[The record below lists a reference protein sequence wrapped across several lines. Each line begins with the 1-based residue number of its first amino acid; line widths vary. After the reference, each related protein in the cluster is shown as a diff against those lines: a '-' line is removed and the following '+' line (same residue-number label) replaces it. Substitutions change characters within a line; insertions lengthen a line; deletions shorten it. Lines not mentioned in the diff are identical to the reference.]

1 MNRVRAAGFVALAVL
16 SICMVELVGAQ
27 ARQIGTAQN
36 ATGMLVIVRADGV
49 QERLQGKG
57 ALPLYEGDVLKTEIA
72 CRALIEIA
80 EGIQVALNEQT
91 AFKILVR
98 WEKNKG
104 TTPIIRLMRGEVWV
118 QTMNGSSPLQVET
131 PVANV
136 SVEQSEFDL
145 KVTEDGQSA
154 LAVLQGVAEFGTP
167 FDTCSVLAP
176 NVTSSVHGNP
186 CKKLPTIPEGA
197 QTTTWMNSLK

>member
-1 MNRVRAAGFVALAVL
+1 MNGVRAAGFVALAVL
-16 SICMVELVGAQ
+16 SICRVELAGAQ
-27 ARQIGTAQN
+27 ARQIATAQN

-49 QERLQGKG
+49 QEHLQGKG
-57 ALPLYEGDVLKTEIA
+57 ALPLYEGDVLKTEIS

-98 WEKNKG
+98 WEKYKG

-118 QTMNGSSPLQVET
+118 QTMNGSSPFQVET
-131 PVANV
+131 PIANV

-145 KVTEDGQSA
+145 KVTEEGQSA
-154 LAVLQGVAEFGTP
+154 LTVLQGVAEFGTP

-176 NVTSSVHGNP
+176 NVTPSVHSNP
-186 CKKLPTIPEGA
+186 CKKPPLTPEGA
-197 QTTTWMNSLK
+197 QTITWMNSLK

>member
-1 MNRVRAAGFVALAVL
+1 MNRVRTAGFVALAVL

-49 QERLQGKG
+49 QEHLQGKG

-72 CRALIEIA
+72 CRALVEIA

-98 WEKNKG
+98 WEKYKG

-131 PVANV
+131 PIANV

-154 LAVLQGVAEFGTP
+154 LTVLQGVAEFGTP

-176 NVTSSVHGNP
+176 NVTSGVHGNP

-197 QTTTWMNSLK
+197 QATTWMNSLK

>member
-1 MNRVRAAGFVALAVL
+1 MNGVRAAGFVALAVL
-16 SICMVELVGAQ
+16 SICVVELVSAQ
-27 ARQIGTAQN
+27 NRQIGTAQN
-36 ATGMLVIVRADGV
+36 AIGTLVVVRADGV

-57 ALPLYEGDVLKTEIA
+57 ALPLYEGDVLKTEIS

-91 AFKILVR
+91 AFKVLVR

-118 QTMNGSSPLQVET
+118 QTMNGSSPFQVET

-154 LAVLQGVAEFGTP
+154 LSVLQGVAEFGTP

-176 NVTSSVHGNP
+176 NVTLSVRGNP
-186 CKKLPTIPEGA
+186 CKKLPTSESAPTMI
-197 QTTTWMNSLK
+197 WMTPLK

>member
-1 MNRVRAAGFVALAVL
+1 MNRVRAAGFVALAIL

-27 ARQIGTAQN
+27 ARQVGTAQN

-104 TTPIIRLMRGEVWV
+104 STPIIRLMRGEVWV

-154 LAVLQGVAEFGTP
+154 LTVLQGVAEFGTP